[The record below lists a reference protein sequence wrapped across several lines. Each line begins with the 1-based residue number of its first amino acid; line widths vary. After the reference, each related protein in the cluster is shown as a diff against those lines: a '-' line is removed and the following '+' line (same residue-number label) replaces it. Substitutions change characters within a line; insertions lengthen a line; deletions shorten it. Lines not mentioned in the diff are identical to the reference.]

1 MGAPLQARRARERL
15 RAGRAVERDK
25 LIELGGRHCDG
36 RDHLGVELDRHR
48 LQDGQNDVFDAG
60 KEFRKRVAGGRGI
73 EQQLRVDDVLV
84 AIGIKRENAH
94 AGCRI

>member
-1 MGAPLQARRARERL
+1 MNSSSS
-15 RAGRAVERDK
+15 AGVTVTA
-25 LIELGGRHCDG
+25 

-60 KEFRKRVAGGRGI
+60 KEFRKRVAGGRGV

-84 AIGIKRENAH
+84 AVGIKRENAH